1 MTSIWNHLQGVE
13 FKQTFYDAG
22 GVRTRAIEAGAG
34 PVLVLLHG
42 TGGHAEA
49 YLKNIEAHAE
59 HFHVYAIDMVGH
71 GYTDAPDISYDM
83 QCYVDFMIGLSRRH
97 RRGAGPYLRGILRG
111 HGGGLVRLATPGAG
125 WQDRDEH
132 GHDVAAGGGRRGGT
146 ARPVGTQA
154 ARPRAPPTARPC
166 RSRIRWLMHSDDDV
180 TDEIVE
186 TRHRIYQQPG
196 RAAVIRKIAEQSI
209 GAILDPVEQ
218 QKWYKPELLERLSC
232 PTLVL
237 WTRHN
242 PGQLVPLAEQGAALI
257 PRQRAGHP
265 GTLRPLAP
273 VGRAGGLQQGA
284 PRLSAQMSRPPRR
297 VALRAAPTA
306 ASHE

>member
-13 FKQTFYDAG
+13 FKQTFHNAG

-49 YLKNIEAHAE
+49 YLKNMEAHAK

-83 QCYVDFMIGLSRRH
+83 QCYVDFMKDFLDAIGAEQAHISGESL
-97 RRGAGPYLRGILRG
+97 GA
-111 HGGGLVRLATPGAG
+111 T
-125 WQDRDEH
+125 
-132 GHDVAAGGGRRGGT
+132 VAAWFALQHPER
-146 ARPVGTQA
+146 VGKIVMNTGMLLPPDA
-154 ARPRAPPTARPC
+154 AGAAELQDLLE
-166 RSRIRWLMHSDDDV
+166 RSRKATGSPDREAVRQRMRWLMHSDEDV

-186 TRHRIYQQPG
+186 TRLRIYQQPG
-196 RAAVIRKIAEQSI
+196 RAAAIRKIAEQSI

-218 QKWYKPELLERLSC
+218 QKWYKPELLEQLSC

-257 PRQRAGHP
+257 PDSELVILEH
-265 GTLRPLAP
+265 
-273 VGRAGGLQQGA
+273 
-284 PRLSAQMSRPPRR
+284 SAHWPQWEEPE
-297 VALRAAPTA
+297 AFNKAHIDYLLK
-306 ASHE
+306 

>member
-34 PVLVLLHG
+34 PVLVFLHG

-49 YLKNIEAHAE
+49 YLKNIEAHAK

-83 QCYVDFMIGLSRRH
+83 QCYVDFMKDFLDAIGAEQAHISGESL
-97 RRGAGPYLRGILRG
+97 GATVASWFALQHPERVGKIVMNTGMMLP
-111 HGGGLVRLATPGAG
+111 T
-125 WQDRDEH
+125 D
-132 GHDVAAGGGRRGGT
+132 AAG
-146 ARPVGTQA
+146 A
-154 ARPRAPPTARPC
+154 AELQDLLE
-166 RSRIRWLMHSDDDV
+166 RSRKATDSPDREAVRQRMRWLMHSDEDV

-186 TRHRIYQQPG
+186 TRFRIYQQPG

-209 GAILDPVEQ
+209 GALLDPAEQ
-218 QKWYKPELLERLSC
+218 RKWYKPELLEQLSC
-232 PTLVL
+232 PVLVL

-257 PRQRAGHP
+257 PDSE
-265 GTLRPLAP
+265 LVILKN
-273 VGRAGGLQQGA
+273 
-284 PRLSAQMSRPPRR
+284 SAHWPQWEEPE
-297 VALRAAPTA
+297 AFNKAHLDYLLK
-306 ASHE
+306 